1 VTETLAFLW
10 ATGEKKGNTLGL
22 QRAGV
27 LSVLRVE
34 FWKKMEMLF
43 DGL

>member
-10 ATGEKKGNTLGL
+10 ATGEKKG
-22 QRAGV
+22 AGV